1 MKKFEE
7 LMAIEERET
16 RFAIR
21 HGLRADVDALKA
33 VYRETREGT
42 PAETVAA
49 FIKAVGYNRAAVAI
63 ATLVNRHSWD
73 GRIGRRAAAW
83 AAALPDA
90 WDEKTAVEI
99 GLYVD
104 DVIHLA
110 HFDQIVSAFM
120 KAEPDPDPDGRPET
134 ISEDA
139 APEAAAQE
147 APETAPEAAPETV
160 AQAEPE
166 AQEER
171 PETIS
176 EKEGMK
182 KMKFEKVRYSIIG
195 RFINGMK
202 YGIRT
207 REEYDGYSPEGINNI
222 GIRKVKN
229 WWYIDHIPS
238 GLAVSTY
245 GYKTRDAAL
254 ADYLKNYAERV
265 KDAETRMEKAVE
277 AFRAAPLDEEVA
289 AWETVNYCGE
299 YEHRTCKLM
308 DAARRAG
315 ILYRNNGSS
324 GDLYG
329 ATFYGAPEA
338 LKTIKKMIAEYEKRD
353 AEKAAEEAA
362 QAEPEAVAALP
373 EPETVAQAE
382 PEAQEERP
390 ETISE
395 EEVAPEAAQAEPE
408 AAEADP
414 EAQEEERADGYKP
427 ARGPVKPKDFAA
439 EALTGRGWCIVFD
452 SGMNRTRVIV
462 QDGIRETVAPMIEEA
477 GFWWSENM
485 KSYNRKLTHKAHR
498 AAVALAE
505 RLREAV
511 AG

>member
-1 MKKFEE
+1 
-7 LMAIEERET
+7 
-16 RFAIR
+16 
-21 HGLRADVDALKA
+21 
-33 VYRETREGT
+33 
-42 PAETVAA
+42 
-49 FIKAVGYNRAAVAI
+49 
-63 ATLVNRHSWD
+63 
-73 GRIGRRAAAW
+73 
-83 AAALPDA
+83 
-90 WDEKTAVEI
+90 
-99 GLYVD
+99 
-104 DVIHLA
+104 
-110 HFDQIVSAFM
+110 
-120 KAEPDPDPDGRPET
+120 
-134 ISEDA
+134 
-139 APEAAAQE
+139 
-147 APETAPEAAPETV
+147 
-160 AQAEPE
+160 
-166 AQEER
+166 
-171 PETIS
+171 
-176 EKEGMK
+176 
-182 KMKFEKVRYSIIG
+182 MKFEKVRYSIIG
-195 RFINGMK
+195 RFTNGMK

-238 GLAVSTY
+238 GLAISTY

-382 PEAQEERP
+382 PEAVEERP

-395 EEVAPEAAQAEPE
+395 EETAPKMAPEELKEFHDNWKRERLAAIPDPDIREKVASVLAAFPAVYDRLYEEDTEGRADYSEDVALFEAWMQTPVCREFIGYCANVRGDIFSSDREAAAFVAACRECKARREEERPETISENETAPEAAQAEPE
-408 AAEADP
+408 EAE
-414 EAQEEERADGYKP
+414 EMEEERPAGYKP
-427 ARGPVKPKDFAA
+427 ARGPVKPKDFTA

-462 QDGIRETVAPMIEEA
+462 QDGIRETVAPMIEKA